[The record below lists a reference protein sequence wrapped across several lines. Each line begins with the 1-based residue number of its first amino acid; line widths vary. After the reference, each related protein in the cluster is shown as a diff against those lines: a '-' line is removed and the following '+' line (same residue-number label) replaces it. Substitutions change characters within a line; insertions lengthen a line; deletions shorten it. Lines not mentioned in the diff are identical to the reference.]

1 MNLTGMLMDIKVL
14 LCNTC
19 FLLLQQKELELSEKM
34 DELKAEH
41 EEFVKEENKIKA
53 SKIEV
58 DQELERYTGIIK
70 ENKAKMSHWK
80 KQVRFATGVI
90 DIIGKVRVNAT
101 ELAALCTQQT
111 VNAAPMLVTSLQKL
125 HT

>member
-1 MNLTGMLMDIKVL
+1 MILIDIKVL

-19 FLLLQQKELELSEKM
+19 CRHLQQKELELSEKM
-34 DELKAEH
+34 DELKEQH
-41 EEFVKEENKIKA
+41 EVYVKKENKIKA

-80 KQVRFATGVI
+80 KQVRFATGMTDV
-90 DIIGKVRVNAT
+90 IGKVRVNAT
-101 ELAALCTQQT
+101 EFTALCTQQT
-111 VNAAPMLVTSLQKL
+111 RNTAPMHDMTQNQKKKS
-125 HT
+125 